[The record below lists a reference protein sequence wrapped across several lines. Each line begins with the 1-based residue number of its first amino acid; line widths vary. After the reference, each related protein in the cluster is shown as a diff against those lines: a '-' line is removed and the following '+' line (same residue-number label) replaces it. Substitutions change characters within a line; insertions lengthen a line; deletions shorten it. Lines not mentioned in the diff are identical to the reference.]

1 MYTTPLGVHLPAAYR
16 QLLEVAPEDAV
27 LYKLGGGR
35 RERERQRE
43 RETDRQTDGQRELYN
58 WSCFLP

>member
-27 LYKLGGGR
+27 LYKLGRGR
-35 RERERQRE
+35 RERDRE
-43 RETDRQTDGQRELYN
+43 RERQTDGQRELYN

>member
-35 RERERQRE
+35 RERDRE
-43 RETDRQTDGQRELYN
+43 RERQTDGQRELYN